1 MKRMG
6 LTSIVCAAAL
16 AAACNGNARTTTNN
30 SNNNEPA
37 TVGTAGTTADNSV
50 HDAEKNFINNQLAAG
65 MAEVELGKLAGTNAA
80 SAAVKQFGQ
89 MMIRDHTKAG
99 DDLKKVASTWN
110 VTPDARIDDK
120 HQDLIDRLSK
130 LRGSEFDKQYV
141 KAMVDDHQE
150 DVDDL
155 QSRVDSQAPLKDQ
168 ITGKSD
174 TDTNVTP
181 ERSDN
186 APKADVNAWAANTL
200 PVVRQHLDQAKSLK
214 DKIDNRRTSNT
225 ARNAAP
231 RTDRTTP
238 ANH

>member
-6 LTSIVCAAAL
+6 LTSIVCAAAF

-37 TVGTAGTTADNSV
+37 SVGTAGTTADNSV
-50 HDAEKNFINNQLAAG
+50 HDAEKTFINNQLAAG
-65 MAEVELGKLAGTNAA
+65 MAEVELGKLASTHAA
-80 SAAVKQFGQ
+80 SADVKQFGQ
-89 MMIRDHTKAG
+89 MMVRDHTKAG
-99 DDLKKVASTWN
+99 DDLKKIASTWN
-110 VTPDARIDDK
+110 VTPDARIDDH
-120 HQDLIDRLSK
+120 HQDVIDRLSK
-130 LRGSEFDKQYV
+130 LRGSEFDKEYA

-150 DVDDL
+150 DLDDL
-155 QSRVDSQAPLKDQ
+155 QSRVDSQAPFKDQ
-168 ITGKSD
+168 VTGKSD
-174 TDTNVTP
+174 KDTNVTP

-214 DKIDNRRTSNT
+214 DKIDNQRTSNT

-231 RTDRTTP
+231 RTGRTTP